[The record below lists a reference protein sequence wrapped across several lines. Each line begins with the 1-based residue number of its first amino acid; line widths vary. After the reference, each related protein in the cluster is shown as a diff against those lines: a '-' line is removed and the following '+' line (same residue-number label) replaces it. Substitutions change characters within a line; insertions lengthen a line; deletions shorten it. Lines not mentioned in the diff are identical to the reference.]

1 MIANKPLLLKEGC
14 ISKVTGSL
22 HHKSETAHALRVQAQ
37 KVASYS
43 HDPEDFIRRAKK
55 LAEGHQFT
63 LKHIEDL
70 VLDFEIAVGCLQR
83 EIKEHREMLAK
94 DKVPYNA
101 LVVGDQ
107 RTQWEHCLRNRIEQ
121 EENAQEVLGLLQKL
135 QERWEL
141 VEYATRA
148 EIPDLSMRKEE
159 QNVVDSD

>member
-14 ISKVTGSL
+14 ISKVMGSL

-37 KVASYS
+37 KVASHS

-70 VLDFEIAVGCLQR
+70 VWDFGVAATSLQR
-83 EIKEHREMLAK
+83 EIKEHREILAK

-121 EENAQEVLGLLQKL
+121 EENAQEVLGLLRKL
-135 QERWEL
+135 HERWVL
-141 VEYATRA
+141 VDYATRA
-148 EIPDLSMRKEE
+148 EIPHRPGSEE
-159 QNVVDSD
+159 